1 MHQRW
6 CTRCDAPEVMHQRWC
21 TRGDAPE
28 MMHQMWCT
36 RGDAPCKQKGRWY
49 TPTRVE
55 CFPDLLGIFWSCLTR
70 IGWLACKL
78 EFSWKEAVQT
88 FYLVAISSTLKRVF
102 REIFKYPR
110 EIFKQGLN
118 KTTQPCRVDLLM
130 VCGKLTAPERN
141 LDDVISKISW
151 KEYNV
156 KNSFFTNQCLYS
168 LQPRKKSSSQH

>member
-1 MHQRW
+1 MKRAQNSDSITHVKRQNST
-6 CTRCDAPEVMHQRWC
+6 CLFD
-21 TRGDAPE
+21 
-28 MMHQMWCT
+28 
-36 RGDAPCKQKGRWY
+36 QK
-49 TPTRVE
+49 
-55 CFPDLLGIFWSCLTR
+55 
-70 IGWLACKL
+70 
-78 EFSWKEAVQT
+78 EFSGKEAVQT